1 MVSLAL
7 VAELESLRFSATLG
21 STSQRLNL
29 QVGQVV
35 NRARDILRYNGSTFS
50 CNASTSFRA
59 ESTLHGSFP
68 KISHVIEMFCQ
79 KRFVK
84 HAVVHM
90 EKTLSSNENPL
101 TQDEIICLAQVDF
114 LSDDDEQQ
122 KQQNLLVI
130 TKLTFRIKTFL

>member
-1 MVSLAL
+1 MRGTYCGTTAPHLAAMLPHHSELSQHYMV
-7 VAELESLRFSATLG
+7 
-21 STSQRLNL
+21 
-29 QVGQVV
+29 
-35 NRARDILRYNGSTFS
+35 
-50 CNASTSFRA
+50 
-59 ESTLHGSFP
+59 HFP
-68 KISHVIEMFCQ
+68 KYLDWQWPHVIEMFCQ